1 MDPELRCPTC
11 SRYFLSPILMPCGHS
26 LCTSCAVNALRPV
39 SDATVSAAVQAVI
52 SANEASNASQ
62 KRPST
67 AFEAIIHNE
76 PNLEGS
82 SSTVSG
88 ASHGGTDSDQ
98 QSIVS
103 EADSGVV
110 MASRVGIYASRLP
123 TIICPNL
130 LGFIQVTHPSTVSQQ
145 VIQSLTNGLACPLCH
160 RIVALMDEKGINHL
174 PRNRA
179 LERVLVKLVGEEAV
193 TNPLR
198 LDNPARQGVPI
209 CQLCDEPDPLNMDP
223 LSIGGARISESGS
236 QGGTAATVW
245 CEQCSIFYCEEC
257 RERCH
262 PKRGPLLKHG
272 LHPASTGA
280 EIVRQKRQNQPSMCS
295 EHPHEPASL
304 FCIACRVAICNECVL
319 PDTIQTTCIRT
330 PNSYG
335 RHAHQEVQILQNY
348 CKNKKTE
355 LSQVLQALSEKAR
368 AGTQH
373 IQQLRTISE
382 TVLKSAK
389 RAEEDATVKFDCL
402 IQTIEAKK
410 GELISAI
417 KEERDRKLGAL
428 KEQIHQCTSKLTRST
443 GLIQFCIEM
452 LKENDAFSFL
462 LVSQSLINRAL
473 HTEQSFL
480 HAIETPPAVVQFCPR
495 AQPPTTSGQSHP
507 STPAHWVKSRSA
519 HLAHSSFVSLMQLD
533 AIHKVISDLTLHE
546 GIDDQLIDCS
556 ASSASSDC
564 EVPNA
569 PVFRAE
575 ECLSE
580 GNIITLVWQPCP
592 GFGIDYYTLEIDDGA
607 GGAFRVRSLSSS

>member
-1 MDPELRCPTC
+1 MNIYKEE
-11 SRYFLSPILMPCGHS
+11 SIL
-26 LCTSCAVNALRPV
+26 T
-39 SDATVSAAVQAVI
+39 I
-52 SANEASNASQ
+52 
-62 KRPST
+62 
-67 AFEAIIHNE
+67 
-76 PNLEGS
+76 
-82 SSTVSG
+82 
-88 ASHGGTDSDQ
+88 
-98 QSIVS
+98 
-103 EADSGVV
+103 
-110 MASRVGIYASRLP
+110 P
-123 TIICPNL
+123 TISSNDPDTL
-130 LGFIQVTHPSTVSQQ
+130 
-145 VIQSLTNGLACPLCH
+145 
-160 RIVALMDEKGINHL
+160 DEKYAQ
-174 PRNRA
+174 R
-179 LERVLVKLVGEEAV
+179 
-193 TNPLR
+193 PLFS
-198 LDNPARQGVPI
+198 PA
-209 CQLCDEPDPLNMDP
+209 
-223 LSIGGARISESGS
+223 
-236 QGGTAATVW
+236 
-245 CEQCSIFYCEEC
+245 
-257 RERCH
+257 
-262 PKRGPLLKHG
+262 
-272 LHPASTGA
+272 
-280 EIVRQKRQNQPSMCS
+280 
-295 EHPHEPASL
+295 
-304 FCIACRVAICNECVL
+304 
-319 PDTIQTTCIRT
+319 
-330 PNSYG
+330 
-335 RHAHQEVQILQNY
+335 
-348 CKNKKTE
+348 
-355 LSQVLQALSEKAR
+355 
-368 AGTQH
+368 
-373 IQQLRTISE
+373 
-382 TVLKSAK
+382 KSAK

-410 GELISAI
+410 AELISAI

-462 LVSQSLINRAL
+462 LSGKLDDRLTSYEESDTVNLPLEVSQSLINRAL